1 MKKILLVAVISD
13 IHFGALPAREL
24 YEQLIENFI
33 KPLYKLPK
41 LDLIVIDGDTAN
53 HKLGLDSEH
62 SKYLS
67 KFINKDIKKLAKKKK
82 CAVRWVQGTLSH
94 DNNQLDN
101 FMHLEES
108 SIDLKIIKTVRE
120 EDFHGFKML
129 YIPEEYMSD
138 YKDYYR
144 KYFNKSNRYDFV
156 FGHGMFQEVAFSGAK
171 TEIQMKKAPIFKSND
186 IINICKG
193 PIIFGHIHDYTVIK
207 DQIYYPG
214 SFSRW
219 CMGEEKKKGSVIALY
234 NKETEKY
241 LVSRLYNDDAP
252 KYITMNITHYLHLP
266 FDIIKNAIEVTMDE
280 TNIHKLR
287 LNIKYTGNN
296 KTILTNIRL
305 VKEYYKDNKKIVVNI
320 KNNLT
325 LKDKTSKKL
334 VLKYDYIF
342 NKGESIENKI
352 SRFIGEEYDYKI
364 SPETVRDILFENI
377 V

>member
-1 MKKILLVAVISD
+1 MKDTIIIAIIAD
-13 IHFGALPAREL
+13 IHFGAQPAHEL
-24 YEQLIENFI
+24 YEQVIENFI
-33 KPLYKLPK
+33 KPLYRLPR
-41 LDLIVIDGDTAN
+41 LDMIVIDGDTAN

-82 CAVRWVQGTLSH
+82 CAVRVEKGTLSH

-101 FMHLEES
+101 FRHLEDS
-108 SIDLKIIKTVRE
+108 SIDFKIIDTVCE
-120 EDFHGFKML
+120 EDFHGFKIL
-129 YIPEEYMSD
+129 HIPEEYIDD
-138 YKDYYR
+138 YRKYYR
-144 KYFNKSNRYDFV
+144 KYLKRPNKYDLV

-186 IINICKG
+186 IINVCKG
-193 PIIFGHIHDYTVIK
+193 PIIFGHIHDYTNIK

-219 CMGEEKKKGSVIALY
+219 CMGEEKKKGSLIALY
-234 NKETEKY
+234 NKKTEKY
-241 LVSRLYNDDAP
+241 VVSRLYNEDAP
-252 KYITMNITHYLHLP
+252 KYITMKLTNYLHLP
-266 FDIIKNAIEVTMDE
+266 FDVIREAIEATIDE
-280 TNIHKLR
+280 TNTHKLR
-287 LNIKYTGNN
+287 LNIKYTGTD

-320 KNNLT
+320 KNNLS

-334 VLKYDYIF
+334 VSKYEYIF

-352 SRFIGEEYDYKI
+352 SKFINEEYEYKI
-364 SPETVRDILFENI
+364 SPERVRDILFENI